1 MNLSHTLSAQRLR
14 WLIAGLVILSTILF
28 VAGIVIERGGETH
41 TNAAT
46 HEESSEAESHTETE
60 TAEGAEGGAS
70 AEAEEASEN
79 ILGVNPE
86 EPWVVTTVALGWVLL
101 LGIALRFGGWTLAA
115 LALVAAIAA
124 IFDAREVIHQV
135 GQSNGLVATLA
146 AIVTAAHIAVSLL
159 AFYTFRTWSR
169 ISSEHPSA

>member
-28 VAGIVIERGGETH
+28 VAGIAIERGGETH
-41 TNAAT
+41 TDAVP
-46 HEESSEAESHTETE
+46 HEESSEAESHPE
-60 TAEGAEGGAS
+60 
-70 AEAEEASEN
+70 AEAASEN

-101 LGIALRFGGWTLAA
+101 LGIALRFGGWALAGLALAA
-115 LALVAAIAA
+115 GIAA

-159 AFYTFRTWSR
+159 ALYTFLAGSR
-169 ISSEHPSA
+169 VSPSA